1 MDIIKLL
8 EYLEEII
15 DTGTKM
21 PLTGKVLVDKE
32 EALNTI
38 EQIVNY
44 LPDEFK
50 KAQWVCEEKERLM
63 KEARD
68 EAEDIKKENINYLK
82 KQIENHD
89 IVKEAKEM
97 ADEILKNAK
106 EDAKTMR
113 LGARD
118 YADDILSQLE
128 KEISLHGEEMVTNVK
143 KQTEDFVDSLEGN
156 VSNDLKIIR
165 ENIKEL
171 RNYNK

>member
-8 EYLEEII
+8 ELLEEII

-21 PLTGKVLVDKE
+21 PLTGKVLIDKE
-32 EALNTI
+32 EALNAV

-50 KAQWVCEEKERLM
+50 KAQWVCEEKERLL
-63 KEARD
+63 KEARE
-68 EAEDIKKENINYLK
+68 EAENIKKENINYVK

-89 IVKEAKEM
+89 IVKEAKVM
-97 ADEILKNAK
+97 ADEILKSAK
-106 EDAKTMR
+106 DDAKIMR

-118 YADDILSQLE
+118 YADEVLSQLE
-128 KEISLHGEEMVTNVK
+128 KEISLKGEEMVNTVK
-143 KQTEDFVDSLEGN
+143 KQVETFVLGLEGN
-156 VSNDLKIIR
+156 VSGDLKTIR

-171 RNYNK
+171 RNYK

>member
-8 EYLEEII
+8 ELLEEII

-21 PLTGKVLVDKE
+21 PLTGKVLIDKE
-32 EALNTI
+32 EALNTV

-50 KAQWVCEEKERLM
+50 KAQWVCEEKERLL
-63 KEARD
+63 KEARE
-68 EAEDIKKENINYLK
+68 EAENIKKENINYVK
-82 KQIENHD
+82 KQVENHD
-89 IVKEAKEM
+89 IVKEAKIM
-97 ADEILKNAK
+97 ADDILKSAK

-118 YADDILSQLE
+118 YADEVLSQLE
-128 KEISLHGEEMVTNVK
+128 KEISLHGEEMVNSVK
-143 KQTEDFVDSLEGN
+143 QQVETFVNGLEGN
-156 VSNDLKIIR
+156 VSDDLKTIR

-171 RNYNK
+171 RNYK

>member
-8 EYLEEII
+8 EFLEEII

-32 EALNTI
+32 EALNAV

-50 KAQWVCEEKERLM
+50 KAQWVCEEKERIL

-68 EAEDIKKENINYLK
+68 ESDNMKKENINYLK

-89 IVKEAKEM
+89 IVKEAKVM
-97 ADEILKNAK
+97 ADEILKSAR

-118 YADDILSQLE
+118 YADEVLSQLE
-128 KEISLHGEEMVTNVK
+128 KEISTHGEKMVTTVK
-143 KQTEDFVDSLEGN
+143 TQVDDFVNQLEGN
-156 VSNDLKIIR
+156 VAGDLKTIR

-171 RNYNK
+171 RNYK

>member
-8 EYLEEII
+8 ELLEEII

-21 PLTGKVLVDKE
+21 PLTGKVLIDKE
-32 EALNTI
+32 EALNAV

-50 KAQWVCEEKERLM
+50 KAQWVCEEKERLL
-63 KEARD
+63 KDARE
-68 EAEDIKKENINYLK
+68 EAENIKKENINYVK

-89 IVKEAKEM
+89 IVKEAKVM

-118 YADDILSQLE
+118 YADEVLSQLE
-128 KEISLHGEEMVTNVK
+128 KEISLKGEEMVNTVK
-143 KQTEDFVDSLEGN
+143 QQVETFVNGLEGN
-156 VSNDLKIIR
+156 VSGDLKTIR

-171 RNYNK
+171 RNYK

>member
-8 EYLEEII
+8 ELLEEII

-21 PLTGKVLVDKE
+21 PLTGKVLIDKE
-32 EALNTI
+32 EALNAV

-50 KAQWVCEEKERLM
+50 KAQWVCEEKERLL
-63 KEARD
+63 KEARE
-68 EAEDIKKENINYLK
+68 EAENIKKENINYVK

-89 IVKEAKEM
+89 IVKEAKVM
-97 ADEILKNAK
+97 ADEILKSAK

-118 YADDILSQLE
+118 YADEVLSQLE
-128 KEISLHGEEMVTNVK
+128 KEISLKGEEMVNTVK
-143 KQTEDFVDSLEGN
+143 KQVETFVLSLEGN
-156 VSNDLKIIR
+156 VTGDLKTIR

-171 RNYNK
+171 RNYK

>member
-8 EYLEEII
+8 ELLEEII
-15 DTGTKM
+15 ETGTKM
-21 PLTGKVLVDKE
+21 PLTGKVLIDKE
-32 EALNTI
+32 EALNTV

-50 KAQWVCEEKERLM
+50 KAQWVCEEKERLL
-63 KEARD
+63 KEARE
-68 EAEDIKKENINYLK
+68 EAENMKKENINFMK

-89 IVKEAKEM
+89 IVKEAKAI
-97 ADEILKNAK
+97 ADEIIKNAK

-118 YADDILSQLE
+118 YADEILSQLE
-128 KEISLHGEEMVTNVK
+128 KEISLQGEEMVNSVK
-143 KQTEDFVDSLEGN
+143 QQVDTFVSGLEGN
-156 VSNDLKIIR
+156 VSNDLKTIR

-171 RNYNK
+171 RNYK

>member
-8 EYLEEII
+8 ELLEEII

-21 PLTGKVLVDKE
+21 PLTGKVLIDKE
-32 EALNTI
+32 EALNAV

-50 KAQWVCEEKERLM
+50 KAQWVCEEKERLL
-63 KEARD
+63 KEARE
-68 EAEDIKKENINYLK
+68 EAENIKKENINYVK

-89 IVKEAKEM
+89 IVKEAKVM
-97 ADEILKNAK
+97 ADEILKSAK
-106 EDAKTMR
+106 DDAKTMR

-118 YADDILSQLE
+118 YADEVLSQLE
-128 KEISLHGEEMVTNVK
+128 KEISLKGEEMVNTVK
-143 KQTEDFVDSLEGN
+143 KQVETFVLGLEGN
-156 VSNDLKIIR
+156 VSGDLKTIR

-171 RNYNK
+171 RNYK

>member
-8 EYLEEII
+8 ELLEEII

-21 PLTGKVLVDKE
+21 PLTGKVLIDKE
-32 EALNTI
+32 EALNAVD
-38 EQIVNY
+38 QIVNY

-50 KAQWVCEEKERLM
+50 KAQWVCEEKERLL
-63 KEARD
+63 KGARE
-68 EAEDIKKENINYLK
+68 EAENIKKENINYVK

-89 IVKEAKEM
+89 IVKEAKVM
-97 ADEILKNAK
+97 ADEILKDAK

-118 YADDILSQLE
+118 YADEVLSQLE
-128 KEISLHGEEMVTNVK
+128 KEISLKGEEMVNTVK
-143 KQTEDFVDSLEGN
+143 QQVDAFINGLQGN
-156 VSNDLKIIR
+156 VSGDLKTIR

-171 RNYNK
+171 RNYK